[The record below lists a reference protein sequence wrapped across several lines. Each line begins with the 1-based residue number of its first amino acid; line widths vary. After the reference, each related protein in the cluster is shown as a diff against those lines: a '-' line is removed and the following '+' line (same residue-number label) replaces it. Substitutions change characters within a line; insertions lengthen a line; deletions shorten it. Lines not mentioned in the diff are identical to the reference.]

1 MRLSAREREYNAMP
15 QYSFVIIDF
24 SDHLH
29 LIERSFSFRFHMSP
43 MFLPSIRPEK
53 IHDFLLI
60 LWPMDLYEDCRMTST
75 DRFQSA
81 LYRVIFCALNVELD
95 HRWIDIQRINRDCA
109 NQRGISSPSI
119 IRRIRYWLMIEAVT
133 HRAIGP
139 CPESA
144 ETFTI
149 CQCRLNDL
157 CVSDPVC
164 SKVGS

>member
-1 MRLSAREREYNAMP
+1 MRRIARSGSFFLTTWLYSAGFSLFNSCDFLLIFGIFGRIECVSP
-15 QYSFVIIDF
+15 IIGF

-29 LIERSFSFRFHMSP
+29 LIESRFSCGFHMPP

-53 IHDFLLI
+53 IHDFVLVF
-60 LWPMDLYEDCRMTST
+60 WPMDLYEDCRMTST

-81 LYRVIFCALNVELD
+81 LYRVIFCALNIELD

-133 HRAIGP
+133 HRAIW
-139 CPESA
+139 
-144 ETFTI
+144 
-149 CQCRLNDL
+149 
-157 CVSDPVC
+157 
-164 SKVGS
+164 